1 MTQADEFL
9 ENRLSPIDKEIRRY
23 EGFSLAPKNVNILQ
37 WWKTHENVLPLL
49 SKLAKKVLTI
59 PASSSKSERVFSC
72 GGNFVTPKRN
82 KLGAKKVEDLIL
94 IKENKSR
101 IEEFKQRSAYNLEKI
116 KRKPFEHISI
126 DQVIA
131 NLAVEDDADMFE
143 EDIFEN
149 DEEGE
154 VLFFINGDSD
164 VDSEEEY
171 TDDDESSDIEEI

>member
-1 MTQADEFL
+1 M
-9 ENRLSPIDKEIRRY
+9 
-23 EGFSLAPKNVNILQ
+23 
-37 WWKTHENVLPLL
+37 
-49 SKLAKKVLTI
+49 
-59 PASSSKSERVFSC
+59 
-72 GGNFVTPKRN
+72 
-82 KLGAKKVEDLIL
+82 GAKKVEDLIL

-116 KRKPFEHISI
+116 KRKPYEHISI